1 MVADAGSGF
10 AKGSDF
16 SVSRGIRI
24 GKVAVP
30 ASTNDDVLED
40 DNCPNG
46 DFVGLESTL
55 GTAQGFFH
63 PRLVIGWRR
72 GDRGRG
78 LAVEHSKIIV
88 AAVWKSLGAS
98 FYFCSITA
106 GWVSGQHGVSGEQVS
121 GISQSQARGN
131 LAQGAI

>member
-30 ASTNDDVLED
+30 ASTNDLVLED
-40 DNCPNG
+40 DNCSDG

-78 LAVEHSKIIV
+78 LAVEHGKIIV
-88 AAVWKSLGAS
+88 DARVEVSLSAS

-106 GWVSGQHGVSGEQVS
+106 GWVSGQ
-121 GISQSQARGN
+121 
-131 LAQGAI
+131 